1 MNQTPW
7 LSRHLFWLLLG
18 GLLLLRLLIAA
29 TLPMMETTEP
39 RYAEMSRLMLEK
51 QDWVTPWF
59 NAQTPFWGKP
69 PLSFWMQ
76 KISISLLGVNDLAP
90 RLPSWGF
97 GLLLLAVV
105 ALLAH
110 VRQGRQAILPTML
123 LFTSMAMPF
132 VSMGAVMTDVY
143 LAFGVGL
150 SLAAFARLLSAPS
163 PLLGWLFF
171 IGLGISLLAKGPV
184 GVVLTGIPV
193 FLWTVTGGGWLR
205 LWRLLPWVKGSA
217 LTLLMALPWY
227 GLAELKTPGFLDY
240 FLLGEHFRRFVEP
253 GWAGDLYGDAHQRP
267 KGTIWIFWVLGALP
281 WSLIF
286 LWRYGHESWR
296 DRRFSLPGDELG
308 RFLLFWALAPM
319 LFFTMAGNILPAYVL
334 PGLPATAVLMHAYLK
349 PSGKKLWWWSLAAP
363 LAIALAAV
371 VLMARP
377 ARWASERANVE
388 AFERVAGTAGQLAY
402 LEKVPASASYYS
414 RGAAEQVSLPGL
426 DAWLARGQGDR
437 YLVVHDKHAPLLRE
451 RTDVRAVE
459 LSRSRTT
466 VLFKI
471 TGPLGDR

>member
-1 MNQTPW
+1 MNLSAC
-7 LSRHLFWLLLG
+7 LSRRLFWLLLG
-18 GLLLLRLLIAA
+18 GLLLLRLVIAA
-29 TLPMMETTEP
+29 VLPMMEATVP

-105 ALLAH
+105 AMLAQA
-110 VRQGRQAILPTML
+110 RQGKQAVLPTML
-123 LFTSMAMPF
+123 LFTSMVMPF
-132 VSMGAVMTDVY
+132 VGMGAVMTDVY
-143 LAFGVGL
+143 LALGVGL
-150 SLAAFARLLSAPS
+150 SLAAFARLLSVPS
-163 PLLGWLFF
+163 PLPGWLFF

-267 KGTIWIFWVLGALP
+267 KGTIWIFWVFGALP
-281 WSLIF
+281 WSLVF
-286 LWRYGHESWR
+286 LWRYCRDSWR
-296 DRRFSLPGDELG
+296 HRRFTWPGDEQG

-319 LFFTMAGNILPAYVL
+319 VFFTMAGNILPAYVL
-334 PGLPATAVLMHAYLK
+334 PGLPATAVLMNAYLK
-349 PSGKKLWWWSLAAP
+349 PSGKTLLWGSLVAP
-363 LAIALAAV
+363 LTIALAAAV
-371 VLMARP
+371 VLTRP
-377 ARWASERANVE
+377 ADWTSERANVE
-388 AFERVAGTAGQLAY
+388 AFERVAGPAGRLAY
-402 LEKVPASASYYS
+402 LEKIPFSASYYR
-414 RGAAEQVSLPGL
+414 RGAVEQVSLPGL
-426 DAWLARGQGDR
+426 DAWLALGQGER

-451 RTDVRAVE
+451 LADVHAVQ
-459 LSRSRTT
+459 LSRSKTM
-466 VLFKI
+466 VLYKI
-471 TGPLGDR
+471 TGSSGDR